1 MIQISMFTD
10 EHASRLAAFLNAP
23 ERPEGSMS
31 YCEAAGFLFAVAS
44 APDIVQPSEWIPVVF
59 NEKEA
64 GFATLAEAQEILP
77 LMMALYNHTN
87 NGVLTEA
94 PALPPLCT
102 IHADVMANF
111 SPDAPLS
118 RWARGFG
125 AGYDWLVDAWDTNVK
140 EVSDDIGPELLVLSF
155 FASRDLAEAYRKEL
169 DAVDKSLADVATE
182 MLTAIPEAMRSYA
195 RIGRSLYKANLAER
209 QRKAHTP
216 ARSEKIARNDPCPCG
231 SGKKYKK
238 CCGAVH

>member
-1 MIQISMFTD
+1 MIQSSTFTD
-10 EHASRLAAFLNAP
+10 EHASRLAAFLSAP

-44 APDIVQPSEWIPVVF
+44 APDLVQPSEWIPVVF

-77 LMMALYNHTN
+77 LLMALYNHAN

-102 IHADVMANF
+102 AYTDVMANF
-111 SPDAPLS
+111 APDAPLS
-118 RWARGFG
+118 QWARGFG
-125 AGYDWLVDAWDTNVK
+125 AGYDWLADVWDANIK
-140 EVSDDIGPELLVLSF
+140 EVSDDVGPELLVLSF
-155 FASRDLAEAYRKEL
+155 FSSRELAEAYRKEI
-169 DAVDKSLADVATE
+169 DAVDQSLAEVAAE

-195 RIGRSLYKANLAER
+195 RIGRSLYKANIVSP
-209 QRKAHTP
+209 QPKARTP

-231 SGKKYKK
+231 SGKKYKM
-238 CCGAVH
+238 CCGAAV